1 MLIVKT
7 TIRNVPFKVSKMGKL
22 MLAAQSDV
30 LVLVLV
36 LVLTHEAPGIVSFVS
51 C

>member
-1 MLIVKT
+1 MSMLIVKT

-36 LVLTHEAPGIVSFVS
+36 LTHEAPGIVSFVS